1 LRLPRYQKPTQRPR
15 KETIVTIKTTLFAAL
30 AATLLLPGIAQAAEF
45 EIKMLNKGTTGAKAA
60 MVFEPDFVK
69 AAIGDTVKFVA
80 VDKGHNVE
88 GIKGM
93 LPDGVDPFKGEVSKD
108 FTLTLS
114 KEGVYGI
121 KCAPHYGMGMVAL
134 IAAGAPV
141 NLDAAKAVKQP
152 GKAKPNFAALF
163 EQLAAA
169 Q

>member
-1 LRLPRYQKPTQRPR
+1 MPATFIAEFAIAQTALAP
-15 KETIVTIKTTLFAAL
+15 AAL
-30 AATLLLPGIAQAAEF
+30 SEANPTPAKGNYRDRQNQTPRRACRNAASVQYCPSRRVRNQNAQQ
-45 EIKMLNKGTTGAKAA
+45 
-60 MVFEPDFVK
+60 
-69 AAIGDTVKFVA
+69 
-80 VDKGHNVE
+80 GHHGRQSRDGFRAGFRQSGE
-88 GIKGM
+88 GVKGM

-134 IAAGAPV
+134 ITAGAPV